1 MRSISQSM
9 DEAVEGISVDLIDKI
24 RTLLSQG
31 KRVRYTLPQDG
42 RLHIDR
48 PLPFLCVYRRPAV
61 GPDPGTDQL
70 VTGEAAHL
78 IAWGD
83 LQYKSILST
92 LVKTITATL
101 AEQFNAFLIIEVWTA
116 SAEPASN
123 AKLVGLRPGFKIIT
137 SHVRPPTSTIEAL
150 AKALRRVKIQREV
163 ATVEIIDRKKRS
175 PTAMPMLVSSVD
187 ARKLNCYVLG
197 LEIAPIYQNSKS
209 NDIYPMVLR
218 TLHRGLAR
226 AFRRAFFDFSQ
237 TQTTYRPPN
246 YLALGRR
253 ALVKSVWN
261 VDKQLAEISNA
272 FEFLL
277 QVTPVNPELAWRQF
291 KRQRFEQPPI
301 FYYRPLPV
309 DPALLKRKLFR
320 VSIERVED
328 PTLAYLFRE
337 KRHELDRQ
345 LTMLSDRGSRRFLYG
360 SLQLFGGVSDELE
373 RLAIDILKHISPRSH
388 ESSGRHYLNAA
399 AFAERATQEID
410 YYRQF
415 YPYLSAKVQVRDD
428 IAGLMVSRGNLLIS
442 QQSRIPAS
450 RVEALIQHE
459 VGTHLLTYFN
469 GRAQPFQQLY
479 TGLAGYEE
487 LQEGIA
493 VLAEYLVGGLS
504 RPRLRLLAGRVIA
517 AKRLIE
523 GATFVDT
530 FRELYRTYG
539 FAQRTAFTVTMRIYR
554 GGGLTKDAIYLRG
567 LVEVLQ
573 YIKGGGQLDPLFVG
587 KIAADHIPIIK
598 ELQWR
603 QVLRPTPLY
612 PRYMNSVEAAARL
625 EELRNGTSI
634 LDLIERKQQ

>member
-1 MRSISQSM
+1 
-9 DEAVEGISVDLIDKI
+9 
-24 RTLLSQG
+24 
-31 KRVRYTLPQDG
+31 
-42 RLHIDR
+42 
-48 PLPFLCVYRRPAV
+48 
-61 GPDPGTDQL
+61 
-70 VTGEAAHL
+70 
-78 IAWGD
+78 
-83 LQYKSILST
+83 
-92 LVKTITATL
+92 
-101 AEQFNAFLIIEVWTA
+101 
-116 SAEPASN
+116 
-123 AKLVGLRPGFKIIT
+123 
-137 SHVRPPTSTIEAL
+137 
-150 AKALRRVKIQREV
+150 
-163 ATVEIIDRKKRS
+163 
-175 PTAMPMLVSSVD
+175 
-187 ARKLNCYVLG
+187 
-197 LEIAPIYQNSKS
+197 
-209 NDIYPMVLR
+209 
-218 TLHRGLAR
+218 
-226 AFRRAFFDFSQ
+226 
-237 TQTTYRPPN
+237 
-246 YLALGRR
+246 
-253 ALVKSVWN
+253 
-261 VDKQLAEISNA
+261 
-272 FEFLL
+272 
-277 QVTPVNPELAWRQF
+277 
-291 KRQRFEQPPI
+291 
-301 FYYRPLPV
+301 
-309 DPALLKRKLFR
+309 
-320 VSIERVED
+320 
-328 PTLAYLFRE
+328 
-337 KRHELDRQ
+337 
-345 LTMLSDRGSRRFLYG
+345 
-360 SLQLFGGVSDELE
+360 
-373 RLAIDILKHISPRSH
+373 AIDILKHISPRSH